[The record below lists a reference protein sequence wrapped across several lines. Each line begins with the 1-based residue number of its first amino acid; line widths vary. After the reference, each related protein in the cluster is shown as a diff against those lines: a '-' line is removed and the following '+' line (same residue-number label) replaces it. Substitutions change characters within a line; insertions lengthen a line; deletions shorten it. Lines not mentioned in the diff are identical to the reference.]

1 MSYVNIQERRLPFA
15 LRYLGDLMSYRHLC
29 WNLVGSDLRSR
40 FRRTQL
46 GILWAVI
53 QPLALALMIA
63 AVWGVLQR
71 SLNYWEYAFYVFT
84 GQVAFAFFSEAFQ
97 GGQHTLINAGGF
109 LRQARIPFFIFQF
122 RTVASS
128 IVMFLF
134 SLVGVLIFA
143 TAIGHMPSFGLHLL
157 LIPAFLVVAVLFM
170 LPIVI
175 IMSVLGA
182 LFRDVQHIS
191 SLVERAV
198 FLISPV
204 MLPREVLEAPQL
216 RFLEYANPLVSFLD
230 LFRDPVMYGKGWDVQ
245 DIIVM
250 GAWIVGL
257 WAMAMVTATSA
268 GRKVIFAL

>member
-40 FRRTQL
+40 FRRSQL
-46 GILWAVI
+46 GVLWAVI
-53 QPLALALMIA
+53 QPLAIALMIA

-71 SLNYWEYAFYVFT
+71 SFGYWEFALYVFT
-84 GQVAFAFFSEAFQ
+84 GQVAFAFFAEAVQ
-97 GGQHTLINAGGF
+97 GGQHALLNAGGF
-109 LRQARIPFFIFQF
+109 LRQARIPFFIFQV

-128 IVMFLF
+128 IMMFMF
-134 SLVGVLIFA
+134 SFVGVLIFA
-143 TAIGHMPSFGLHLL
+143 IGIGHMQTLGPNLL
-157 LIPAFLVVAVLFM
+157 LVPAFLGVAVLFA

-175 IMSVLGA
+175 IMSVMAA
-182 LFRDVQHIS
+182 LYRDVQHIS
-191 SLVERAV
+191 ALFERAI

-204 MLPREVLEAPQL
+204 MLPREVYLEPQL
-216 RFLEYANPLVSFLD
+216 RFLEYANPIVSFLD
-230 LFRDPVMYGKGWDVQ
+230 LFRDPVMHGRGWDVQ

-250 GAWIVGL
+250 GAWITGL
-257 WAMAMVTATSA
+257 WAIAMITATSA